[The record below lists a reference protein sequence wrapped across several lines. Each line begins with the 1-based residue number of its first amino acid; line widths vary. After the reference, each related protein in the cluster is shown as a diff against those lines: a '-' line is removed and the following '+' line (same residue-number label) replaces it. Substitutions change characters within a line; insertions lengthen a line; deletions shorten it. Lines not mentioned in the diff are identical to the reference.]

1 MKKII
6 FLFILLNG
14 VTKAQTNTKFNLDF
28 ENYKSTEDLAEGW
41 FKWGHY
47 DLKIDTIASTGKYSG
62 KIIADAKGSSF
73 GSISYKIPANYK
85 GKSITL
91 EGYMKIE
98 NVTNFAGLLLRID
111 GEGGSLAFDNM
122 QKQNVNGTKDWQKYS
137 ITLPYS
143 NEAKNI
149 FVAGILQGKGT
160 AWFDNFTLK
169 IDGKDVQTL
178 KEQEKPIF
186 KADLDTTFNNGSEIV
201 FPKLN
206 EELITNLELLGRIW
220 GFMKYYHPSI
230 AKGDYNWDYELFRIL
245 PNYLKVVSTA
255 ERDQLLT
262 DWINNYGTL
271 KKCKK
276 CKPST
281 KDAFFAPDLKWIT
294 NKNLSP
300 QLTEQLNSIYKNRHL
315 GKSFYITLNIGV
327 LNPNFLNEKGYTNM
341 PYPDAGFRLLSVF
354 KYWNM
359 IQYFFPYKHLT
370 DKNWSEVL
378 KEYIP
383 KFILAKN
390 ELDYEV
396 AALQLIGEVNDTHAN
411 LWGGNNKINEE
422 KGDNYSPFRVQFI
435 ENLLVVTDYFN
446 PEIQQKAELKIGDI
460 ITHINSK
467 PTKNLV
473 DSLSD
478 YYPVSNNAALLR
490 DIAEDIL
497 RSPKK
502 LLNISYTS
510 ENIQKEKQL
519 MLYPKDSLNYY
530 RWYRKDNEKCYKLL
544 NDSIGYITLKSIQQE
559 DIQLIKDQFKDTK
572 GIIIDIRNY
581 PSTFVPF
588 SLGSYF
594 ISSAIPFVKFTKN
607 NLNNIGEFTFTEP
620 IKITKLP
627 SKTYQGKL
635 IVIVNEYSQS
645 QAEYTA
651 MAFRAGDNTTI
662 IGSTTAGAD
671 GNVSSISLPGGLQ
684 TMISGIGVYYPD
696 GTETQRIGIVP
707 DIEVKPTIDGI
718 KNGKDEVLEKAIELI
733 NN

>member
-6 FLFILLNG
+6 FLLILLNG
-14 VTKAQTNTKFNLDF
+14 VIKAQTNTKFNLDF

-47 DLKIDTIASTGKYSG
+47 DLKIDTITSTGKYSG

-137 ITLPYS
+137 ITLPYF

-149 FVAGILQGKGT
+149 FVAGILQGEGT

-281 KDAFFAPDLKWIT
+281 KNAFLAPDLKWIT
-294 NKNLSP
+294 NKTLSP
-300 QLTEQLNSIYKNRHL
+300 QLTEQLNNIYKNRHL

-341 PYPDAGFRLLSVF
+341 PYPDAGYRLLCVF

-422 KGDNYSPFRVQFI
+422 KGNNYSPFRVQFI
-435 ENLLVVTDYFN
+435 ENQLVVTDYFN

-467 PTKNLV
+467 PIKNLV

-530 RWYRKDNEKCYKLL
+530 RWYRKDNEKCYNLL

-559 DIQLIKDQFKDTK
+559 DIQSIKDQFKDTK

-594 ISSAIPFVKFTKN
+594 ISSATPFVKFTKN
-607 NLNNIGEFTFTEP
+607 NLNNVGEFTFTKPLE
-620 IKITKLP
+620 ITKLP
-627 SKTYQGKL
+627 SKTYEGKL

-671 GNVSSISLPGGLQ
+671 GNVSKISLPGGLQ